1 MNKKEM
7 LGSEKISILFIKYLT
22 PSVIGL
28 IVIALYG
35 IIDGMFVGIGVGRD
49 GLAAINIGYPI
60 INLANA
66 LALMFGVGGATL
78 ISIYTK
84 TKKFKNACFS
94 YLIYLNIFFYILIIL
109 TVFIFRDS
117 LIKFM
122 GANSYLSSYVKAYLY
137 PTAGGIIFIML
148 STSLSIIVRNNGSPV
163 YSFISMTTGAV
174 TNIFLDWLLV
184 IKYNYGLS
192 GAAFATITGQFFTF
206 LLLVIYFHKRK
217 NEFQII
223 NKYFNSKILFKIFS
237 IGFSS
242 FIIEFAIAFIIV
254 IFNRVFMKY
263 GGEIA
268 VAAYS
273 VIGYIFYM
281 FRMIYAGIAQ
291 GIQPIVSYNYG
302 IGNTKRMLKT
312 YFLAHKISFVI
323 SILNLIIINV
333 FSNEIVSFFSRDQ
346 ELIEL
351 AVEGNKIYSMAVL
364 FVGINLIN
372 TMYLQS
378 KNSPKYAITI
388 SMSRSVIFIIIYI
401 VILPPILGMK
411 GIWLAFPLADMTTT
425 LFTWLFRKKIKFWKW
440 I

>member
-192 GAAFATITGQFFTF
+192 GAAFATIIGQFFTF

-273 VIGYIFYM
+273 VVGYIFYM

-291 GIQPIVSYNYG
+291 GIQPIVSYNFG

-312 YFLAHKISFVI
+312 YFLAHKISFVV
-323 SILNLIIINV
+323 SILNLIIINA
-333 FSNEIVSFFSRDQ
+333 FSNKIVSFFSRDQ

-425 LFTWLFRKKIKFWKW
+425 LFTWLFRKKIKFWK
-440 I
+440 

>member
-273 VIGYIFYM
+273 VVGYIFYM

-291 GIQPIVSYNYG
+291 GIQPIVSYNFG

-425 LFTWLFRKKIKFWKW
+425 LFTWLFRKKIKF
-440 I
+440 

>member
-192 GAAFATITGQFFTF
+192 GAAFATIIGQFFTF

-273 VIGYIFYM
+273 VVGYIFYM

-291 GIQPIVSYNYG
+291 GIQPIVSYNFG

-333 FSNEIVSFFSRDQ
+333 FSNKIVSFFSRDQ

-425 LFTWLFRKKIKFWKW
+425 LFTWLFRKKIKF
-440 I
+440 

>member
-122 GANSYLSSYVKAYLY
+122 GANLYLSSYVKAYLY

-192 GAAFATITGQFFTF
+192 GAAFATIIGQFFTF

-273 VIGYIFYM
+273 VVGYIFYM

-291 GIQPIVSYNYG
+291 GIQPIVSYNFG
-302 IGNTKRMLKT
+302 IGNTKRTLKT
-312 YFLAHKISFVI
+312 YFLAHKISFVV
-323 SILNLIIINV
+323 SILNLIIINA
-333 FSNEIVSFFSRDQ
+333 FSNKIVSFFSRDQ

-425 LFTWLFRKKIKFWKW
+425 LFTWLFRKKIKF
-440 I
+440 

>member
-1 MNKKEM
+1 MKKKEM

-273 VIGYIFYM
+273 VVGYIFYM

-291 GIQPIVSYNYG
+291 GIQPIVSYNFG

-333 FSNEIVSFFSRDQ
+333 FSNKIVSFFSRDQ

-425 LFTWLFRKKIKFWKW
+425 LFTWLFRKKIKF
-440 I
+440 

>member
-425 LFTWLFRKKIKFWKW
+425 LFTWLFRKKIKF
-440 I
+440 